1 MSTDDL
7 HPSSSAA
14 ADVRRPRRAPVAGP
28 FVLALVGPA
37 GAGKST
43 IARAFAE
50 RGARIVDGDRLG
62 HEVTDHDPEV
72 RAALIAEYGPDIYTS
87 AGPLDRRRVAE
98 RVFADPAALARLN
111 ALVHPRI
118 LTRFRE
124 AIAAAHA
131 PGGPDLVVID
141 AALLLDWAFETECDA
156 VLAVLAPEP
165 QRVARLVAT
174 RGWSEAEARRRLA
187 AARSAESFA
196 AHADAVVMNEGQEA
210 EAVAAA
216 LCQVQAWREARP

>member
-1 MSTDDL
+1 M
-7 HPSSSAA
+7 
-14 ADVRRPRRAPVAGP
+14 
-28 FVLALVGPA
+28 
-37 GAGKST
+37 
-43 IARAFAE
+43 
-50 RGARIVDGDRLG
+50 
-62 HEVTDHDPEV
+62 
-72 RAALIAEYGPDIYTS
+72 
-87 AGPLDRRRVAE
+87 
-98 RVFADPAALARLN
+98 
-111 ALVHPRI
+111 
-118 LTRFRE
+118 
-124 AIAAAHA
+124 
-131 PGGPDLVVID
+131 VID